1 MFGWPDKLV
10 MISISNVTHYEFSAV
25 TSRSLTTDFQ
35 ARTSPLSL
43 SVHALMIPICLNPN
57 CSSRTER
64 SFGFIYIYIYTFI
77 YHLSACKYLN
87 WISNVRYEKVLLILL
102 TNRIA
107 APHILPPKKSE
118 GH

>member
-10 MISISNVTHYEFSAV
+10 MMSISNVTHYEFSAV
-25 TSRSLTTDFQ
+25 TSLSLTTDFQ

-64 SFGFIYIYIYTFI
+64 SFGYIYIYT
-77 YHLSACKYLN
+77 HLSACKYLN
-87 WISNVRYEKVLLILL
+87 WISNVRYEKLLLILL

-107 APHILPPKKSE
+107 ASHILPPKKSE